1 MNDASLYGIEDSNRH
16 GDDLW
21 GKNQFNSSFPVAL
34 CCHMR
39 DNGTKPVYISVDAD
53 SESVVSDDAITIADV
68 FGTGKTGSGVR
79 FEFETESEALNR
91 HVSGPLG
98 VTDLVTV
105 DPPDR
110 QLRALEIKL
119 TVVPDA
125 TTSDLDETAWAP
137 ELVIR
142 PITSAYATLGLW
154 DRLIKGGMGEAVR
167 RIVEPVASKVQSWD
181 NRAEM
186 SGTIDELT
194 EVLELAVQLCHPFQQ
209 PFLVQPIWKT
219 EGQSPQLATQ
229 CFDVFVWSD
238 LALWKLFVDGSS
250 RGPSDRLTRV
260 QRECVRTVKCL
271 YDLSTRNRVSY
282 EEIYRGIALGNQTD
296 KACSFSGKVAHTYMK
311 HPRLAEPTVPKSA
324 LSSIILGGGEAK
336 LSPERRF
343 DASVYFAWRARLETE
358 GGAQPRG

>member
-1 MNDASLYGIEDSNRH
+1 MNDASLYGIEDSNRI

-21 GKNQFNSSFPVAL
+21 GKNQFNSTFPVAL
-34 CCHMR
+34 CCYMR
-39 DNGTKPVYISVDAD
+39 DNGINPVYISVGA
-53 SESVVSDDAITIADV
+53 EFEHVVSDDNISISDV
-68 FGTGKTGSGVR
+68 FGTAQTGSGVR
-79 FEFETESEALNR
+79 FEFETESHALSR

-105 DPPDR
+105 EPPNR

-119 TVVPDA
+119 TVVPDT
-125 TTSDLDETAWAP
+125 TTSDLDKTAWAP

-142 PITSAYATLGLW
+142 PITSAYATLGVW
-154 DRLIKGGMGEAVR
+154 DRLVNAGMGESVR
-167 RIVEPVASKVQSWD
+167 HIVEPVASKVQSWD
-181 NRAEM
+181 NRAEV

-194 EVLELAVQLCHPFQQ
+194 EVLAQASQQCYQFQQ
-209 PFLVQPIWKT
+209 PFLIQPIWKT

-250 RGPSDRLTRV
+250 RGSMGRLTRV
-260 QRECVRTVKCL
+260 QRECVRTVKSL

-282 EEIYRGIALGNQTD
+282 EEVYRGIALGNQTD
-296 KACSFSGKVAHTYMK
+296 KACSFSGKVAHSYMQ
-311 HPRLAEPTVPKSA
+311 HPRLAEPSVPKSA

-343 DASVYFAWRARLETE
+343 DASVYFAWRARLETS
-358 GGAQPRG
+358 GGT

>member
-1 MNDASLYGIEDSNRH
+1 MSDASLYGVEDSNRI

-21 GKNQFNSSFPVAL
+21 GKNQFNSTFPVAL
-34 CCHMR
+34 CCYMR
-39 DNGTKPVYISVDAD
+39 DNGIKPVYISVGAD
-53 SESVVSDDAITIADV
+53 FDNVVNDDSIAISDV
-68 FGTGKTGSGVR
+68 FGTSQTGSGVR
-79 FEFETESEALNR
+79 FEFETESHALSQ
-91 HVSGPLG
+91 HVTGPLG
-98 VTDLVTV
+98 VTDLVTIE
-105 DPPDR
+105 PPNH

-125 TTSDLDETAWAP
+125 STSDLDETAWAP

-142 PITSAYATLGLW
+142 PITSAYATLGMW
-154 DRLIKGGMGEAVR
+154 DRLIDGGMGEAVR

-186 SGTIDELT
+186 SGAIDELT
-194 EVLELAVQLCHPFQQ
+194 EVLGLATRQCHQFQR
-209 PFLVQPIWKT
+209 PFLIQPIWKT
-219 EGQSPQLATQ
+219 EGQSPQLAAQ

-238 LALWKLFVDGSS
+238 LALWKLFVDGSA
-250 RGPSDRLTRV
+250 RGLSGRLTRV

-271 YDLSTRNRVSY
+271 YDLSTRNRISY

-296 KACSFSGKVAHTYMK
+296 KACSFSGKVAHTYMQ
-311 HPRLAEPTVPKSA
+311 HPRLVQPVVPKSA

-343 DASVYFAWRARLETE
+343 DASIYFAWRARLESA
-358 GGAQPRG
+358 GGM

>member
-1 MNDASLYGIEDSNRH
+1 MNVASLYGIEDSNRL

-34 CCHMR
+34 CCYMR
-39 DNGTKPVYISVDAD
+39 DNGINPVFISVGQEF
-53 SESVVSDDAITIADV
+53 ESVVSDDRITIADV
-68 FGTGKTGSGVR
+68 FGTARPGSGVR
-79 FEFETESEALNR
+79 FEFETESEALSQ
-91 HVSGPLG
+91 HVTGPLG

-105 DPPDR
+105 EPPNR

-119 TVVPDA
+119 TVVPDT
-125 TTSDLDETAWAP
+125 TTSDLDESAWAP

-142 PITSAYATLGLW
+142 PITSAYATLGIW
-154 DRLIKGGMGEAVR
+154 DSLINGGMGETVR
-167 RIVEPVASKVQSWD
+167 RIVEPVASNVQSWD

-194 EVLELAVQLCHPFQQ
+194 EALELAVRQFHRFQQ
-209 PFLVQPIWKT
+209 PFLIQPIWKT

-250 RGPSDRLTRV
+250 RGSTDRLTRV

-296 KACSFSGKVAHTYMK
+296 KACSYSGKVAHTYMQ

-358 GGAQPRG
+358 SDT